1 MKIKIII
8 SLILFLNSCYTYSNT
23 INIPEEDKV
32 TNISSNLLIYE
43 DSTSLLSIN
52 DILNKPFKK
61 HKQIV
66 PNLGVSNSTFWIQ
79 MTIKNLSKLKHFIL
93 ELSLPS
99 LDYIEFYFP
108 DSTDK
113 YSVIEA
119 GENLPFISR
128 KYQDPNYLFDI
139 NIPQHET
146 KVFYLKIISTE
157 GIQLPIKIGPQNAIF
172 NQIKNRDI
180 LSGLYFGIM
189 LVMIFYNLFV
199 FLAVKDKSYIY
210 YVVYII
216 LILLTQTSLQGYPF
230 QYLWPNYPI
239 INQYSLFILPALVGI
254 AGMAF
259 MNVFLKV
266 NFYNRS
272 LFKLSFLFATLYLI
286 PIILVFLRN
295 FELSQKLLQINA
307 GLVSLFMLGTSIYII
322 KKGYKPAKYFLIAW
336 GIFLIGVIIFILK
349 DFEILPFNNF
359 TRYTMQIGS
368 AIETVLLS
376 FALANKINIIQ
387 AEKEELIM
395 NQNVIL
401 EQKVDERTTELN
413 KTLKNL
419 KETQSQLVDAEKMS
433 SLGQLT
439 AGIAHEINNPI
450 NFVSSNIPPLKQD
463 IDDLKTIIKKYEEI
477 NSSSNINEKL
487 NEINTL
493 KQELDYEFLKTELN
507 TIINGIE
514 TGAKRTA
521 EIVKG
526 LKTFSRL
533 DENDLTLANINEGIE
548 STLTILKST
557 SFDVDL
563 LLNLNPLP
571 EIECFP
577 GKLNQV
583 FLNVINNAIQA
594 TKENTTRPGK
604 GKVEVTTLSEAKTIK
619 ILISD
624 NGYGMTEETKAKI
637 FEPFFTTKKIGEGT
651 GLGLSIV
658 YRIIE
663 NHKGKIEVNSIINRG
678 TTFTITLP
686 IKQQNI

>member
-1 MKIKIII
+1 
-8 SLILFLNSCYTYSNT
+8 
-23 INIPEEDKV
+23 
-32 TNISSNLLIYE
+32 
-43 DSTSLLSIN
+43 
-52 DILNKPFKK
+52 
-61 HKQIV
+61 
-66 PNLGVSNSTFWIQ
+66 
-79 MTIKNLSKLKHFIL
+79 
-93 ELSLPS
+93 
-99 LDYIEFYFP
+99 
-108 DSTDK
+108 
-113 YSVIEA
+113 
-119 GENLPFISR
+119 
-128 KYQDPNYLFDI
+128 
-139 NIPQHET
+139 
-146 KVFYLKIISTE
+146 
-157 GIQLPIKIGPQNAIF
+157 
-172 NQIKNRDI
+172 
-180 LSGLYFGIM
+180 
-189 LVMIFYNLFV
+189 
-199 FLAVKDKSYIY
+199 
-210 YVVYII
+210 
-216 LILLTQTSLQGYPF
+216 
-230 QYLWPNYPI
+230 
-239 INQYSLFILPALVGI
+239 
-254 AGMAF
+254 
-259 MNVFLKV
+259 
-266 NFYNRS
+266 
-272 LFKLSFLFATLYLI
+272 
-286 PIILVFLRN
+286 
-295 FELSQKLLQINA
+295 
-307 GLVSLFMLGTSIYII
+307 
-322 KKGYKPAKYFLIAW
+322 
-336 GIFLIGVIIFILK
+336 
-349 DFEILPFNNF
+349 
-359 TRYTMQIGS
+359 MQIGS

>member
-8 SLILFLNSCYTYSNT
+8 SLILFLCSYYTYSNI
-23 INIPEEDKV
+23 INITEENEV

-43 DSTSLLSIN
+43 DSTSLLSI
-52 DILNKPFKK
+52 DDVIKKHFKK
-61 HKQIV
+61 HNQAV
-66 PNLGVSNSTFWIQ
+66 ANLGVSNSTFWIQ
-79 MTIKNLSKLKHFIL
+79 INLKNLTLLNRFIL
-93 ELSLPS
+93 ELSLPT
-99 LDYIEFYFP
+99 LDYIGFYSP
-108 DSTDK
+108 DSTEK
-113 YSVIEA
+113 YSFIEV
-119 GENLPFISR
+119 GEDLPFKNR

-139 NIPQHET
+139 DIAQNET
-146 KVFYLKIISTE
+146 KTFYLKIKSKE
-157 GIQLPIKIGPQNAIF
+157 GIQLPIKVGPQEAIF

-189 LVMIFYNLFV
+189 IVMIFYNLFV
-199 FLAVKDKSYIY
+199 YLSVKDKSYIY
-210 YVVYII
+210 YAIYIL

-239 INQYSLFILPALVGI
+239 ITQYSLFIFPALVGI
-254 AGMAF
+254 AGMIF

-266 NFYNRS
+266 NYYNKL
-272 LFKLSFLFATLYLI
+272 LFKLSFLFATLYLV
-286 PIILVFLRN
+286 PISLAFFQN
-295 FELSQKLLQINA
+295 FELSQKLLQVNA
-307 GLVSLFMLGTSIYII
+307 GLVSLFMIGTSVYII
-322 KKGYKPAKYFLIAW
+322 NKGYKPAKYFLVAW
-336 GIFLIGVIIFILK
+336 GIFLIGVVVFILK

-368 AIETVLLS
+368 AVETVLLS

-387 AEKEELIM
+387 AEKEELVM
-395 NQNVIL
+395 NQNIIL
-401 EQKVDERTTELN
+401 EQKVEERTNKLN
-413 KTLKNL
+413 KTLKGL
-419 KETQSQLVDAEKMS
+419 KEAQSQLVDAEKMS

-463 IDDLKTIIKKYEEI
+463 IDDLKTIIDKYEEI
-477 NSSSNINEKL
+477 DSSSNIIEKL
-487 NEINTL
+487 NEINNL
-493 KQELDYEFLKTELN
+493 KQKLDYEFLKTELN

-526 LKTFSRL
+526 LRNFSRL
-533 DENDLTLANINEGIE
+533 DEDAIMLADINEGIE
-548 STLTILKST
+548 STLAILKNT
-557 SFDVDL
+557 SFEIDVL
-563 LLNLNPLP
+563 TNLNPIP
-571 EIECFP
+571 KIECYP

-594 TKENTTRPGK
+594 AKENTSRVEN
-604 GKVEVTTLSEAKTIK
+604 GKVEITTFFELNIIK

-624 NGYGMTEETKAKI
+624 NGIGMTDEVKAKI
-637 FEPFFTTKKIGEGT
+637 FEPFFTTKKIGDGT

-663 NHKGKIEVNSIINRG
+663 NHKGKIEVNSIINKG

-686 IKQQNI
+686 IKQ